1 MTNRT
6 LQRRTCLR
14 AFAGLLAAAAG
25 CRAAHAA
32 DPKKMIVLYFSWSGS
47 TQKVAEEI
55 QRLTGCDIARIETVT
70 PYPRDY
76 QATVKIAVPEHES
89 KARPPIRPLPDLS
102 AYNVIAIGHPI
113 WSGQMPMALY
123 TSLEN
128 TDLSGKTIFHF
139 STSGGSGLGNSQQ
152 EIARLEPNARLL
164 PGHTVY
170 GWGGVRDLS
179 VVRGWLEAD
188 GIALKSGT

>member
-89 KARPPIRPLPDLS
+89 KARAHPAASRSLRLQRDRDRPPHLERSD
-102 AYNVIAIGHPI
+102 ADG
-113 WSGQMPMALY
+113 ALY
-123 TSLEN
+123 
-128 TDLSGKTIFHF
+128 
-139 STSGGSGLGNSQQ
+139 
-152 EIARLEPNARLL
+152 L
-164 PGHTVY
+164 P
-170 GWGGVRDLS
+170 
-179 VVRGWLEAD
+179 
-188 GIALKSGT
+188 